1 MKKLK
6 FLDLVEYQNKLDQF
20 LFIPTYTKEKHLNKN
35 QFDDFLN
42 KQERQVI
49 SVKPNSKYNNCKGT
63 HSFTILKV
71 PNDKL
76 GKLFKYRGKWVLIRC
91 DSVSGGSWGE
101 YWNEIYELKH
111 PVDAVELIFLKEKY
125 KEFFVLKM

>member
-71 PNDKL
+71 PTIL
-76 GKLFKYRGKWVLIRC
+76 LLLLTFTTV
-91 DSVSGGSWGE
+91 
-101 YWNEIYELKH
+101 
-111 PVDAVELIFLKEKY
+111 IF
-125 KEFFVLKM
+125 